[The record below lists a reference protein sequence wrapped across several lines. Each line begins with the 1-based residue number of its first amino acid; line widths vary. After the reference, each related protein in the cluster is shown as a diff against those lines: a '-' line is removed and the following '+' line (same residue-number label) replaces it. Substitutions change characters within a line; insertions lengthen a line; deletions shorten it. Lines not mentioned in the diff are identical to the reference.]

1 MPTRSSRTSP
11 RSFAGN
17 KRGEPPTFAWRTFPQ
32 EPGASPGAYLTVPAL
47 ALSGIRI
54 AFTTR
59 HGGASGAPFASL
71 NLSYSSG
78 DQAELVRRNRTRALG
93 VVGASLGSWTGARQ
107 VHGTHVVKVGAG
119 ERGAGWDSPAN
130 VVPDAD
136 ALWTE
141 EPDVA
146 LVVVTADCVP
156 ILLADPSGR
165 RIGVVHAGWRGLVA
179 GMIEEAVRALGSP
192 ETLAA
197 FIGPSI
203 GPCCYEVGED
213 VAAPA
218 AKRLGDVVSRRGDR
232 THLDL
237 WRGAT
242 TSLARAGV
250 REIWP
255 AALCT
260 RCEPDRFYSHRAG
273 ARGRQGLIARLDPR

>member
-1 MPTRSSRTSP
+1 
-11 RSFAGN
+11 
-17 KRGEPPTFAWRTFPQ
+17 
-32 EPGASPGAYLTVPAL
+32 
-47 ALSGIRI
+47 
-54 AFTTR
+54 
-59 HGGASGAPFASL
+59 
-71 NLSYSSG
+71 
-78 DQAELVRRNRTRALG
+78 
-93 VVGASLGSWTGARQ
+93 LGSWTGGRQ
-107 VHGTHVVKVGAG
+107 VHGTHVVKVGG
-119 ERGAGWDSPAN
+119 MERGAGWDSPAN

-146 LVVVTADCVP
+146 LVVLTADCVP
-156 ILLADPSGR
+156 ILLADRSGR

-179 GMIEEAVRALGSP
+179 GMVEEAVRALGAP

-218 AKRLGDVVSRRGDR
+218 AERLGNVVYRRGDR

-237 WRGAT
+237 WRCAT
-242 TSLARAGV
+242 TALAQAGV
-250 REIWP
+250 REVWP

>member
-1 MPTRSSRTSP
+1 M
-11 RSFAGN
+11 
-17 KRGEPPTFAWRTFPQ
+17 
-32 EPGASPGAYLTVPAL
+32 
-47 ALSGIRI
+47 
-54 AFTTR
+54 
-59 HGGASGAPFASL
+59 
-71 NLSYSSG
+71 
-78 DQAELVRRNRTRALG
+78 RRNRTRALG
-93 VVGASLGSWTGARQ
+93 AVGASLGSWTGARQ
-107 VHGTHVVKVGAG
+107 IHGTHVVKAG
-119 ERGAGWDSPAN
+119 KTERGAGWDSPTT

-146 LVVVTADCVP
+146 LVVLTADCVP

-179 GMIEEAVRALGSP
+179 GVIEETVGSLGSP
-192 ETLAA
+192 DKLAA

-213 VAAPA
+213 VAASA
-218 AKRLGDVVSRRGDR
+218 VERLGEAIRRRGDR

-237 WRGAT
+237 WRSANMA
-242 TSLARAGV
+242 LARSGV
-250 REIWP
+250 REVWP

-273 ARGRQGLIARLDPR
+273 ARGRQGLIARMDPR

>member
-1 MPTRSSRTSP
+1 
-11 RSFAGN
+11 
-17 KRGEPPTFAWRTFPQ
+17 
-32 EPGASPGAYLTVPAL
+32 
-47 ALSGIRI
+47 
-54 AFTTR
+54 
-59 HGGASGAPFASL
+59 
-71 NLSYSSG
+71 
-78 DQAELVRRNRTRALG
+78 
-93 VVGASLGSWTGARQ
+93 LGSWTGARQ
-107 VHGTHVVKVGAG
+107 VHGTHVVKVD
-119 ERGAGWDSPAN
+119 ETQRGAGWDSPAN

-146 LVVVTADCVP
+146 LAVLTADCVP

-165 RIGVVHAGWRGLVA
+165 RIAVVHAGWRGLVA
-179 GMIEEAVRALGSP
+179 GMIEEAVRAIGSP

-218 AKRLGDVVSRRGDR
+218 TERLGAVVIRRGDR
-232 THLDL
+232 TTLDL
-237 WRGAT
+237 WRSAT
-242 TSLARAGV
+242 TALARAGV
-250 REIWP
+250 REVWP